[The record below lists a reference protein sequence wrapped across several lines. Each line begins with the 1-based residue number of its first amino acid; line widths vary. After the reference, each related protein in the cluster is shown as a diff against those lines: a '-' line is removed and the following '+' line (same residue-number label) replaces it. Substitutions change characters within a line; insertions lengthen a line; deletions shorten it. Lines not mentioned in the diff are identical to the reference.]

1 MKTFIVIVVTVALA
15 CSSFALAQE
24 TRTPEE
30 AGPSLWDRE
39 YEQNWKMYSDAPTT
53 LAIMRWYLM
62 VPPSTNIIGIPVAN
76 WQRRAVF
83 DTKAQCQSARLKLIE
98 HPPVGGSYH
107 AWNPPQ
113 CVSSGDLSFSSHETP
128 TR

>member
-1 MKTFIVIVVTVALA
+1 MKTFTVIAVTLALA
-15 CSSFALAQE
+15 CWSFALAQE
-24 TRTPEE
+24 TRKPEE
-30 AGPSLWDRE
+30 AGPSLWDRT
-39 YEQNWKMYSDAPTT
+39 YEQNWEMLEGPAT
-53 LAIMRWYLM
+53 LAIMKWYLM
-62 VPPSTNIIGIPVAN
+62 VPPSTNIIGLPVAN

-107 AWNPPQ
+107 AWDPPQ
-113 CVSSGDLSFSSHETP
+113 CVSSGDPRLSSHETP

>member
-1 MKTFIVIVVTVALA
+1 MKTFMVIAVTVALA

-24 TRTPEE
+24 TQKPEE
-30 AGPSLWDRE
+30 AGPSLWDRT
-39 YEQNWKMYSDAPTT
+39 YEQNWEMLEGPAT
-53 LAIMRWYLM
+53 LAIMKWYLI
-62 VPPSTNIIGIPVAN
+62 VPPSTNIIGLPVAN

-107 AWNPPQ
+107 AWDPPQ
-113 CVSSGDLSFSSHETP
+113 CVSSGDPRLSSHETP

>member
-1 MKTFIVIVVTVALA
+1 MKTFMVIAVTVALA

-24 TRTPEE
+24 TQKPEE
-30 AGPSLWDRE
+30 AGPSLWDRT
-39 YEQNWKMYSDAPTT
+39 YEQNWEMLEGPAT
-53 LAIMRWYLM
+53 LAIMKWYLM
-62 VPPSTNIIGIPVAN
+62 VPPSTNIIGLPVAN

-113 CVSSGDLSFSSHETP
+113 CVSSGDPRLSSHETP

>member
-1 MKTFIVIVVTVALA
+1 MKTFAVIAVTMALA

-24 TRTPEE
+24 MRKPGE
-30 AGPSLWDRE
+30 AGPSLWDRSYKE
-39 YEQNWKMYSDAPTT
+39 YWEMSEDRLNT
-53 LAIMRWYLM
+53 LTIMRWCLM

-98 HPPVGGSYH
+98 HPPVGKSDH
-107 AWNPPQ
+107 AWNPRR
-113 CVSSGDLSFSSHETP
+113 CVSSDDHRLA
-128 TR
+128 R